1 MKGFLKYALP
11 AVAAILVAGCKPVK
25 NDKEAKAVLTEDE
38 IKARIDALAT
48 VQLTTDMSQLTENEK
63 KMIPLLV
70 QVADIMDEL
79 FWVEAIGDKHAF
91 LDTIKNPVIRRFA
104 ELNYGPWDRLND
116 DVSFMP
122 AFGEKPKG
130 ANFYPKDM
138 TAEEFAKWTSP
149 NKDAKGDTAKKRI
162 YRHSMVRR
170 DDAGKLKT
178 VPYHEFFEAQIKK
191 AAELLDSA
199 ATYADDAGLK
209 KYLTLR
215 AEALRTDNYNP
226 SDIAWLQMKT
236 NNIDFVVG
244 PIEDYEDKL
253 NSYRNAHEAFIL
265 VKDKEWSKK
274 LDKYVA
280 LLPELQQGL
289 PVGAEY
295 KPAINGTSSDLGA
308 YDVLYYAGHANTGGK
323 TIAIN
328 LPNNEDIQ
336 KDYGTRRLQLKNVM
350 HAKFDKIMLPIAD
363 ELVDPS
369 QRSMIT
375 FDAFFN
381 TVMFHEVAHGLG
393 IKYLVKQPKVAVK
406 DALKDYSAGMEEG
419 KADILGL
426 YMITKLYEKGEF
438 TEQQLKDCYVTFMA
452 GIFRSV
458 RFGTADSHGKANMV
472 RFNYFLE
479 KGAFSR
485 TAEGKYKVDFA
496 KMKDAMTSLSAL
508 LLTLQGNGDYAG
520 TKKLTDTKG
529 VIGEQLQKD
538 IDRLKAKNIPQDII
552 FDQGLKTMGL

>member
-11 AVAAILVAGCKPVK
+11 AVAAILIAGCKPVK

-149 NKDAKGDTAKKRI
+149 NKDAKGDTAKKLI